1 MAVDS
6 SLRPVL
12 LWDVDG
18 TLAETEL
25 DGHRRAFN
33 RAFAEAGL
41 PCHWDRSTYQELL
54 AVSGGRE
61 RMAHYF
67 TQTEGC
73 APTPERLEALQ
84 AAKQRHYQHLVA
96 AGALQLR
103 PGVAR
108 LLRQAAAAGW
118 RQAIVTTSGR
128 SAVTAL
134 LDRLLPDHP
143 QLLQLW
149 ICGEDVTAKKPDPE
163 AYRLALAQ
171 LNQPPEAAIAVEDS
185 GPGLAAAA
193 GAGVPVLVTRSSASQ
208 HEPQQLFAAAV
219 AVVDQLGEPEQP
231 CRWLLGRPCPLGHVT
246 LSYLEQLLEQR

>member
-1 MAVDS
+1 M
-6 SLRPVL
+6 
-12 LWDVDG
+12 
-18 TLAETEL
+18 AETEL

-33 RAFAEAGL
+33 RAFADAGL
-41 PCHWDRSTYQELL
+41 ACRWDRSTYQQLL
-54 AVSGGRE
+54 AVTGGRE

-67 TQTEGC
+67 TQAEGC

-84 AAKQRHYQHLVA
+84 TAKQHHYQQLVA

-108 LLRQAAAAGW
+108 LMHQAAAAGW

-149 ICGEDVTAKKPDPE
+149 ICGEDVAAKKPDPE

-171 LNQPPEAAIAVEDS
+171 WRQPPGAAIAVEDS
-185 GPGLAAAA
+185 GPGLAAASAA
-193 GAGVPVLVTRSSASQ
+193 GLPVLVTRSSASQ
-208 HEPQQLFAAAV
+208 HEPLQQFAAAA

-231 CRWLLGRPCPLGHVT
+231 CRWLQGRPCPRGHVT